1 MGELVGRDGGAG
13 APGSISLNRSGYFD
27 QLYAEAGH
35 RRGMMSISAHDRISG
50 SPQMVRAWEE
60 FLRYAQGC
68 PGVAVMRKDEIAR
81 HALESSL
88 TLREAEAI

>member
-1 MGELVGRDGGAG
+1 
-13 APGSISLNRSGYFD
+13 
-27 QLYAEAGH
+27 
-35 RRGMMSISAHDRISG
+35 MMSISAHDRISG

>member
-1 MGELVGRDGGAG
+1 
-13 APGSISLNRSGYFD
+13 
-27 QLYAEAGH
+27 
-35 RRGMMSISAHDRISG
+35 MMSISAHDRISG

-88 TLREAEAI
+88 TLREAEAPWPHWVRLALVCPGVRSG